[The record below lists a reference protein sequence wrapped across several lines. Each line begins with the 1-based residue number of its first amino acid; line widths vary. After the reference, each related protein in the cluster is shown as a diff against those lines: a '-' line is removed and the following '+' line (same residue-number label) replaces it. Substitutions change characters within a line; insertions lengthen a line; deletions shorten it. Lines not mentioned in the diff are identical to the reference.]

1 LKDNK
6 RITGIVLVAGSST
19 RYGQN
24 RNKNFE
30 MINQKSVLSYTLE
43 AFDKNEYI
51 DDIIVASKEE
61 DFDIVKKIVKKAEI
75 QKNVNIVL
83 GGATRKES
91 VNNCIIATDADIV
104 IIHDGARPFIRQEYI
119 NKCIECID
127 KIKGATIGVKS
138 KDTIKITDNDDCVI
152 NTTLRSNTWIVQTP
166 QCFDRKILLDMH
178 KKYENTDVTDDCML
192 LEKENYK
199 VKMIEG
205 DYTNIKITTYEDLD
219 IMKIFMKNNIK

>member
-61 DFDIVKKIVKKAEI
+61 DFDIVKKRVKKAEI

-127 KIKGATIGVKS
+127 KINGATIGVKS